1 MALDFLFSLRIA
13 ANRGSPHFLFVPTFA
28 TLTRTEGGMPVQFA
42 LGIALILAA
51 SAQAQTQTPSAIGA
65 AVGAVLQAQEDAWNH
80 HDLEGFMH
88 GYWNSPDL
96 TFFSGATETKGWQPT
111 LERYRRT
118 YQAEGRAMGQLSF
131 SDLQVEAL
139 GADAAF
145 VRGRFHLA
153 MPDGK
158 QPSGAFTLVFRKFP
172 EGWRIIHDHTCA
184 DEKPQVRAGS
194 ASSASK

>member
-1 MALDFLFSLRIA
+1 MR
-13 ANRGSPHFLFVPTFA
+13 
-28 TLTRTEGGMPVQFA
+28 VQFA
-42 LGIALILAA
+42 LGIALILAT

-65 AVGAVLQAQEDAWNH
+65 AVGAVLQAQVDAWNH
-80 HDLEGFMH
+80 HDLEGFMR

-139 GADAAF
+139 GANAAF

-158 QPSGAFTLVFRKFP
+158 QPSGAFTLVFRRFP

-184 DEKPQVRAGS
+184 DEKSRVSGS
-194 ASSASK
+194 GASASK